1 MIETILSV
9 VVSILSIALIAVV
22 LLQEGSDQG
31 MGALAAD
38 LLMDQDAMEMAQAY
52 MQLSEADRYAVRL
65 VIASMASKEKKTDA
79 RASVVEVE
87 ESFDKA

>member
-31 MGALAAD
+31 LGAMSGNAD
-38 LLMDQDAMEMAQAY
+38 SYLNKTGKNGKSL
-52 MQLSEADRYAVRL
+52 
-65 VIASMASKEKKTDA
+65 IASSTKWIAAAWLILILCM
-79 RASVVEVE
+79 
-87 ESFDKA
+87 SFVAA